1 MENLNDLRSARE
13 SLWQELASRPSGL
26 GWCDRWTEVA
36 DKQVRRILARVEQS
50 FPSLDS
56 MAIIAVGGYGRRE
69 LSPYSDIDLCL
80 VAQDESHPDLDP
92 AARMISRLLT
102 ESFSDGLGI
111 KVDYALRFPSDVA
124 GMDHI
129 TRAGFLDARLV
140 AGSDQPLDHLLDEFW
155 NSFPVAAFL
164 IEKLEERARQY
175 HRTHDTPL
183 VVTPDLKEG
192 CGGLRDAQCSSWIC
206 QAIGER
212 ARRHSSEYDT
222 VLTLRNTLHLLR
234 EKKTDLLT
242 HQAQAEVANRLNQDP
257 RRMMREAHE
266 AMQILHLQFEEAK
279 ERLKEARYRL
289 SDGVTAIRGEARIAP
304 GTKPSAAAFGIAH
317 AVKLGLAIPA
327 GPAAITD
334 QVDGSQAVRAL
345 AQGERVI
352 RAIDHSGVLQHLIP
366 EFDQC
371 RTLLP
376 DDTSHQFTVFEHS
389 LQAVRNL
396 DSLREES
403 EENRSSKYAEW
414 YRQVND
420 RGVLYTAVVLH
431 DIGKSDPSDRHE
443 ITGAKLC
450 QDILSRW
457 GLEKNR
463 IENVVWLVR
472 NHLELARILRI
483 KDPNHPDTALELVQL
498 VSSKER
504 LFSLALLTWADSLAV
519 GPGVWTQTQDA
530 FLSTLLSNTLALL
543 TVEGEVE
550 INPENYR
557 REARR
562 ALKNEAGSVEAIAA
576 FIDSLPAYYLLSTP
590 PERIPNHFQLAQ
602 IALKGSIACEFQ
614 AISEMGVTEMT
625 VAVKDAPGLLSRILG
640 LIYAEGLSLIAVRAS
655 TSRTEEPIALDVFT
669 LSMEGEPVP
678 AATCKSL
685 MSKLKAHYANDAGVL
700 DLLTSLGKDSEV
712 ALGELKITYHKGSP
726 GILEIQG
733 KRGRGLAYRISRQIS
748 QQNWNILGARVGQ
761 WAGRGSASFTISTP
775 DGSDLSPEAVYDL
788 FAPRV

>member
-13 SLWQELASRPSGL
+13 SLWQELRQRPSGL
-26 GWCDRWTEVA
+26 SWCDRWTEVA
-36 DKQVRRILARVEQS
+36 DKQVRRILSQVETS
-50 FPSLDS
+50 YPNLDS
-56 MAIIAVGGYGRRE
+56 IAIIAVGGYGRRE
-69 LSPYSDIDLCL
+69 LSPFSDIDLCL
-80 VAQDESHPDLDP
+80 ITQDESHPDLDA

-102 ESFSDGLGI
+102 ESFSDALGI

-129 TRAGFLDARLV
+129 TRTGILDARLV

-155 NSFPVAAFL
+155 GSFPVAAFL

-175 HRTHDTPL
+175 QKTHDTPL
-183 VVTPDLKEG
+183 VVTPELKEG
-192 CGGLRDAQCSSWIC
+192 CGGLRDAQSSSWIC

-212 ARRHSSEYDT
+212 ARRHSSEYDI
-222 VLTLRNTLHLLR
+222 VLTLRNSLHVLR

-242 HQAQAEVANRLNQDP
+242 HQAQADVANLLSRDP
-257 RRMMREAHE
+257 RELMREAHE
-266 AMQILHLQFEEAK
+266 AMQVLHGQFKDAQ

-317 AVKLGLAIPA
+317 AVRLGLAIPS
-327 GPAAITD
+327 GPAAVSD

-345 AQGERVI
+345 AQGEKTI

-366 EFDQC
+366 EFDAC

-376 DDTSHQFTVFEHS
+376 DDTSHLFTVFEHS
-389 LQAVRNL
+389 LQAVRRL

-403 EENRSSKYAEW
+403 GGNRISHYPEW
-414 YRQVND
+414 FRQIND
-420 RGVLYTAVVLH
+420 RGVLYTAILLH
-431 DIGKSDPSDRHE
+431 DIGKSDPRDRHE
-443 ITGAKLC
+443 ITGARMC
-450 QDILSRW
+450 REILGRW

-463 IENVVWLVR
+463 VENVVWLVR
-472 NHLELARILRI
+472 NHLELARMLRI
-483 KDPNHPDTALELVQL
+483 KDPNHPDTALELAQL
-498 VSSKER
+498 VGSKER
-504 LFSLALLTWADSLAV
+504 LLSLALLTWADSLAV
-519 GPGVWTQTQDA
+519 GPGVWTPTQDV
-530 FLSTLLSNTLALL
+530 FLNALVGNTLALL
-543 TVEGEVE
+543 TVEGDVE

-562 ALKNEAGSVEAIAA
+562 AFKNEKVSQEAIAS
-576 FIDSLPAYYLLSTP
+576 FIESLPAYYLLSTP

-602 IALKGSIACEFQ
+602 IALNNSIACEFQ
-614 AISEMGVTEMT
+614 AINEMGVTEMT

-655 TSRTEEPIALDVFT
+655 TSRTTEPIALDVFT
-669 LSMEGEPVP
+669 LSMEGEPIP
-678 AATCKSL
+678 AATCNSL
-685 MSKLKAHYANDAGVL
+685 MNKLKAHFNSDEQVL
-700 DLLTSLGKDSEV
+700 ALLASLGKGSEIE
-712 ALGELKITYHKGSP
+712 LGDLRITFHQGNP

-761 WAGRGSASFTISTP
+761 WAGRGSASFTISSP
-775 DGSDLSPEAVYDL
+775 DGKSLTPEAVYEV